1 MHAQEWAVMTH
12 LVFLCLHP
20 VSCLLLLLSLPNL
33 CVFSPNCTWL
43 CCAILSILPSDPRGN
58 TKTENN
64 WVLSHILWAVCLVGL
79 LGYGGKWVR
88 LSRGMCYWTTVSQY
102 SPELRTRKKR
112 GCGEKGWAGWEEES
126 KERLTSEQM
135 GRHRE
140 DQEREEWLGRKE
152 KEGVRQ
158 RMGKGK
164 KRRRTKRKA
173 IWWDMVGI
181 ENDGGERQNIDI
193 PRWVLALL

>member
-1 MHAQEWAVMTH
+1 
-12 LVFLCLHP
+12 
-20 VSCLLLLLSLPNL
+20 
-33 CVFSPNCTWL
+33 
-43 CCAILSILPSDPRGN
+43 
-58 TKTENN
+58 
-64 WVLSHILWAVCLVGL
+64 
-79 LGYGGKWVR
+79 
-88 LSRGMCYWTTVSQY
+88 
-102 SPELRTRKKR
+102 
-112 GCGEKGWAGWEEES
+112 
-126 KERLTSEQM
+126 M

-193 PRWVLALL
+193 PR